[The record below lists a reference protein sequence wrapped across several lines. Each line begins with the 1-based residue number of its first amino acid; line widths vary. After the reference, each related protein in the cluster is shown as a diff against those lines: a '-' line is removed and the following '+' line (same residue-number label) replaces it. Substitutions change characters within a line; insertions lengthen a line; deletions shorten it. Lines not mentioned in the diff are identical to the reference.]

1 MADPVLSHLV
11 ETLLPCEQP
20 GVRMTVLYFSIDVA
34 CERHL
39 NGEKSILEMGSEDL
53 LGASGS
59 LQLDFNFVFSFYDY
73 VTLCYHILDY
83 QHDCLICTVFK
94 IP

>member
-1 MADPVLSHLV
+1 MADPFLSHLV

-39 NGEKSILEMGSEDL
+39 NDEKSILFFFL
-53 LGASGS
+53 
-59 LQLDFNFVFSFYDY
+59 NF
-73 VTLCYHILDY
+73 TILY
-83 QHDCLICTVFK
+83 
-94 IP
+94 

>member
-1 MADPVLSHLV
+1 MADPVPSHLV

-39 NGEKSILEMGSEDL
+39 NDEKSILSFFFFFFIFELYNIVLVLPNIEMDL
-53 LGASGS
+53 P
-59 LQLDFNFVFSFYDY
+59 QVY
-73 VTLCYHILDY
+73 LCS
-83 QHDCLICTVFK
+83 
-94 IP
+94 PS

>member
-1 MADPVLSHLV
+1 MADPFLSHLV

-39 NGEKSILEMGSEDL
+39 NDEKSIL
-53 LGASGS
+53 
-59 LQLDFNFVFSFYDY
+59 FFFF
-73 VTLCYHILDY
+73 
-83 QHDCLICTVFK
+83 
-94 IP
+94 